1 MALTYDDIAEQQADI
16 VRLLLH
22 HIHAPLPDGRFI
34 RGVLPS
40 PPPAAEVRIV
50 TGPQRAQ
57 RASAPDDLM
66 AWEIPLRT
74 IDDPEE
80 LAGPNDVLGIVRAL
94 NTGTQIFSSSRVDTV
109 MGMTLI
115 HVDPAQVAP
124 VGPGDCD
131 NAFTILRTLTYPWT
145 EEQPDPRLRGFLL
158 QGPDRMRLYVDHEE
172 DTDVVAADVRP
183 SGALT
188 ALLAALPS
196 LIEERERMVR
206 GDIADPHCSR
216 LINLV
221 DW

>member
-1 MALTYDDIAEQQADI
+1 VCTVLAAPASSGGAGTACRRAAEQSCPRHDA
-16 VRLLLH
+16 L
-22 HIHAPLPDGRFI
+22 FI

-40 PPPAAEVRIV
+40 PPPVAAVRTV
-50 TGPQRAQ
+50 TGPR
-57 RASAPDDLM
+57 RTNGPDDLT
-66 AWEIPLRT
+66 AWEIPLRS

-94 NTGTQIFSSSRVDTV
+94 NTGTRIFSSSRFGTV

-115 HVDPAQVAP
+115 RVDPAQVTP
-124 VGPGDCD
+124 VGPGECD
-131 NAFTILRTLTYPWT
+131 NAFTLLRTLTYPWT
-145 EEQPDPRLRGFLL
+145 EEQPDPHLRGFLL
-158 QGPDRMRLYVDHEE
+158 QSPDRMRLYVDHEE

-196 LIEERERMVR
+196 LIEEAERTMP
-206 GDIADPHCSR
+206 GDTDSHCSR
-216 LINLV
+216 WVNLT

>member
-1 MALTYDDIAEQQADI
+1 MTLTYDDIAEQQADI

-40 PPPAAEVRIV
+40 PSPAAGVRIV
-50 TGPQRAQ
+50 TGPQRDGV
-57 RASAPDDLM
+57 PDGLT

-74 IDDPEE
+74 VDDAEE
-80 LAGPNDVLGIVRAL
+80 LTGAHDVLGLVRAL
-94 NTGTQIFSSSRVDTV
+94 NTGTQIFTSSRVGTV

-115 HVDPAQVAP
+115 QVDPARVVP
-124 VGPGDCD
+124 VGPGERD

-158 QGPDRMRLYVDHEE
+158 QGSDRMRLYADHEE
-172 DTDVVAADVRP
+172 DTDVVAADVRL

-196 LIEERERMVR
+196 LVEEVERAVP
-206 GDIADPHCSR
+206 GDIGDPHCSR
-216 LINLV
+216 LIDLT

>member
-1 MALTYDDIAEQQADI
+1 MTLTYDDIAEQQADV

-22 HIHAPLPDGRFI
+22 HIHAPLADGRFI

-50 TGPQRAQ
+50 TGPQRTGF
-57 RASAPDDLM
+57 PDDLM
-66 AWEIPLRT
+66 TWEIPLRT
-74 IDDPEE
+74 VDDPEQ
-80 LAGPNDVLGIVRAL
+80 LAGPHDVLGIVRAV
-94 NTGTQIFSSSRVDTV
+94 NTGTQICSSSRVDTV

-115 HVDPAQVAP
+115 RVDPAQVAP
-124 VGPGDCD
+124 VGPGEFD

-145 EEQPDPRLRGFLL
+145 EEHPEPRLRGFLL
-158 QGPDRMRLYVDHEE
+158 QDPDRMRLYVDHEE

-196 LIEERERMVR
+196 LIGERERIVR
-206 GDIADPHCSR
+206 GDIDDPHCSR
-216 LINLV
+216 LIDLL

>member
-1 MALTYDDIAEQQADI
+1 MTPTYDDIAERQADI
-16 VRLLLH
+16 ARLLLH

-40 PPPAAEVRIV
+40 PPPAADVRIV
-50 TGPQRAQ
+50 TGPERTG
-57 RASAPDDLM
+57 APDDLT

-94 NTGTQIFSSSRVDTV
+94 NSGTRIFSSSRVGTV
-109 MGMTLI
+109 MGMTLVR
-115 HVDPAQVAP
+115 VDPAQAAP
-124 VGPGDCD
+124 AGPGERDD
-131 NAFTILRTLTYPWT
+131 AFTILRTLAHPWT

-158 QGPDRMRLYVDHEE
+158 QGPDRMRLYVDREE

-183 SGALT
+183 SGAPT

-196 LIEERERMVR
+196 LIEEVERTVP
-206 GDIADPHCSR
+206 GDIGDPHCSR
-216 LINLV
+216 LIDLT

>member
-1 MALTYDDIAEQQADI
+1 MTLTYDDIAEQQADI
-16 VRLLLH
+16 ARLLLH
-22 HIHAPLPDGRFI
+22 HIHAPLADGRFI

-40 PPPAAEVRIV
+40 PPPVTEVRVV
-50 TGPQRAQ
+50 TGPQRTS
-57 RASAPDDLM
+57 ASDDLT

-74 IDDPEE
+74 IGDPEE

-124 VGPGDCD
+124 VGPGECD
-131 NAFTILRTLTYPWT
+131 NAFTILRTLTCPWT

-158 QGPDRMRLYVDHEE
+158 QSPDRMRLYVDHEE

-196 LIEERERMVR
+196 LIEEVERTVP
-206 GDIADPHCSR
+206 GDVGDPHCSR
-216 LINLV
+216 LINLT

>member
-1 MALTYDDIAEQQADI
+1 MTLTYDDIAEQQADI

-40 PPPAAEVRIV
+40 PSPVAGVRIV
-50 TGPQRAQ
+50 TGPQRA
-57 RASAPDDLM
+57 SFPGDLM
-66 AWEIPLRT
+66 VWEIPLRT

-80 LAGPNDVLGIVRAL
+80 LAGANDVLGLVRAL
-94 NTGTQIFSSSRVDTV
+94 NTGTQIFTSSRVDTV

-124 VGPGDCD
+124 VGPGERD
-131 NAFTILRTLTYPWT
+131 NAFTILRTLTSPWT

-158 QGPDRMRLYVDHEE
+158 QGPDRMRLYADHEE
-172 DTDVVAADVRP
+172 DTDVVAADVRL

-196 LIEERERMVR
+196 LVEEVERTVP
-206 GDIADPHCSR
+206 GDIGDPHCSR
-216 LINLV
+216 LIDLT

>member
-1 MALTYDDIAEQQADI
+1 MTLTYDDIAEQQADI

-40 PPPAAEVRIV
+40 PPPAPEVRVV
-50 TGPQRAQ
+50 TGPQRAD
-57 RASAPDDLM
+57 SPSDLM
-66 AWEIPLRT
+66 VWEIPLRT
-74 IDDPEE
+74 IDAPEE
-80 LAGPNDVLGIVRAL
+80 LVGPKDVLCIVRAL

-115 HVDPAQVAP
+115 HVNPEQVAP
-124 VGPGDCD
+124 IGPGECD

-158 QGPDRMRLYVDHEE
+158 QGPDRMRLYVDREE
-172 DTDVVAADVRP
+172 DTEVVGVDVRP

-196 LIEERERMVR
+196 LIEERERVVR
-206 GDIADPHCSR
+206 DEIDDPHFSR
-216 LINLV
+216 LIDLA

>member
-1 MALTYDDIAEQQADI
+1 MTLTYDDIAEQQADI

-40 PPPAAEVRIV
+40 PSPVAGVRIA
-50 TGPQRAQ
+50 TGPQHAGFPRG
-57 RASAPDDLM
+57 LTV
-66 AWEIPLRT
+66 WEIPLRT

-80 LAGPNDVLGIVRAL
+80 PAGANDVLGLVRAL
-94 NTGTQIFSSSRVDTV
+94 NTGTRIFTSSRVDTV
-109 MGMTLI
+109 MGMALI

-124 VGPGDCD
+124 VGPGERD

-172 DTDVVAADVRP
+172 ATDVVAADVRP

-196 LIEERERMVR
+196 LVEEVERTVP
-206 GDIADPHCSR
+206 GDIGDPHCSR
-216 LINLV
+216 LIDLT

>member
-1 MALTYDDIAEQQADI
+1 MTLTYDDIAEQQADI

-40 PPPAAEVRIV
+40 PSPAEAVRIV
-50 TGPQRAQ
+50 TGPQHACI
-57 RASAPDDLM
+57 PDDLM
-66 AWEIPLRT
+66 MWEIPLRI

-80 LAGPNDVLGIVRAL
+80 LAGANDVLGLVRAL

-124 VGPGDCD
+124 VGMREGD
-131 NAFTILRTLTYPWT
+131 NVFTILRTLTYPWV

-158 QGPDRMRLYVDHEE
+158 RGPDRMRLYVDREE
-172 DTDVVAADVRP
+172 DTAVVAVDVRP
-183 SGALT
+183 SGAVT

-196 LIEERERMVR
+196 LIEERERTVPA
-206 GDIADPHCSR
+206 DIDDPHCR
-216 LINLV
+216 RLV
-221 DW
+221 DLTDW

>member
-1 MALTYDDIAEQQADI
+1 MTLTYDDIAEQQADI

-22 HIHAPLPDGRFI
+22 HIHAPLPDGWFI

-40 PPPAAEVRIV
+40 PSSAAGVRIV
-50 TGPQRAQ
+50 TGPQRA
-57 RASAPDDLM
+57 SAPGDLM
-66 AWEIPLRT
+66 VWEIPLRT
-74 IDDPEE
+74 IDEPEE
-80 LAGPNDVLGIVRAL
+80 LAGANDVLGLVRAL

-124 VGPGDCD
+124 VGLGERD
-131 NAFTILRTLTYPWT
+131 NAFTVLRTLTYPWT

-158 QGPDRMRLYVDHEE
+158 WGPDRMRLYVDHEE
-172 DTDVVAADVRP
+172 DTDVVAVDVRP

-196 LIEERERMVR
+196 LIEERERIVL
-206 GDIADPHCSR
+206 GDIDDPHCSR

>member
-1 MALTYDDIAEQQADI
+1 VTLTYDDIVEQQADI

-22 HIHAPLPDGRFI
+22 HIHTPLPDGWFI

-40 PPPAAEVRIV
+40 PPPAAEVRVV
-50 TGPQRAQ
+50 TGPQRT
-57 RASAPDDLM
+57 SVPDDLM
-66 AWEIPLRT
+66 VWEIPLRT
-74 IDDPEE
+74 IDAPEE
-80 LAGPNDVLGIVRAL
+80 LLGPNDVLGIVRAL

-115 HVDPAQVAP
+115 HVNPEQVAP
-124 VGPGDCD
+124 VGPGECD

-172 DTDVVAADVRP
+172 DTEVVGADVRP

-206 GDIADPHCSR
+206 GEIDDPHCSR
-216 LINLV
+216 LIDLV